1 MIWPPGVFL
10 FYHFQKMSAKSS
22 QSEFSQQEVENST
35 AQELSIVKF
44 HQTKLSCCKLPN
56 GQIMVAIKPI
66 CDAIGID
73 GKHALLTIKQDTFLG
88 SKVGI
93 YTLLD
98 AKKRNFPMQCIPL
111 QYVHGWLF
119 SIQEGRVKGS
129 AKEKLIQFKEE
140 CYQVLFD
147 HFYGKYKVYEEN
159 LNRRRLLISQ
169 LGVATANK
177 SLYDV
182 QIRDIKKQLAQIE
195 EEEITGQLKLI
206 K

>member
-1 MIWPPGVFL
+1 VFVPPGDFL
-10 FYHFQKMSAKSS
+10 FYHFIKMKAQTQQKENS
-22 QSEFSQQEVENST
+22 QLGAENST
-35 AQELSIVKF
+35 DQKLTIVKF
-44 HQTKLSCCKLPN
+44 HSTKIQCITDPDGS
-56 GQIMVAIKPI
+56 IHVALKPI
-66 CDAIGID
+66 MDAIGLHADSAWLGIKND
-73 GKHALLTIKQDTFLG
+73 SILGAKHSVRRG
-88 SKVGI
+88 
-93 YTLLD
+93 LD
-98 AKKRNFPMQCIPL
+98 AKNRQFPMQTLPIE
-111 QYVHGWLF
+111 YVHGWLF
-119 SIQEGRVKGS
+119 SIDASKVS
-129 AKEKLIQFKEE
+129 AAAKPKLLQFKKE

-159 LNRRRLLISQ
+159 LNRRRLLMSQ